1 MATLEAWLEANGG
14 RVAAL
19 LEDQRDLI
27 CDLVSNRLSTAFP
40 SLCYDPARPDAV
52 AFQRLTFIETP
63 RRFHRL
69 MQVVLRF
76 QTLMVIDR
84 EYRWGWPIMQ
94 RFGVSRHHILSH
106 VRWYFDVVR
115 TSSTLDTA
123 DLPYIEQLSSR
134 VQQIVSLA
142 TATLPQAVAQPE
154 TPALTNGH
162 AKGTLP
168 RS

>member
-1 MATLEAWLEANGG
+1 MATLETWLESSGA
-14 RVAAL
+14 RVAAQL
-19 LEDQRDLI
+19 DDQRDLI
-27 CDLVSNRLSTAFP
+27 CDLVSNRLSVAFP
-40 SLCYDPARPDAV
+40 SLCYDPSRPDAV
-52 AFQRLTFIETP
+52 AFQRLSFIETP

-115 TSSTLDTA
+115 TSSTIDSA
-123 DLPYIEQLSSR
+123 DLPYIEQLASR
-134 VQQIVSLA
+134 VLQIVGQ
-142 TATLPQAVAQPE
+142 ATLPQAHAHPE
-154 TPALTNGH
+154 AHVHTNGTH
-162 AKGTLP
+162 A
-168 RS
+168 